1 MPPKRTTWSVE
12 QLLNL
17 YQLRVEDKKTF
28 TQIAKVF
35 KTTRSSVQNKFRRVP
50 WDEFLKDPEGYVED
64 DTMVR
69 KQKWSDSQMAQL
81 DAYLQ
86 SDKSY
91 AFIAEKLNRSIT
103 SVERQAQITDWKA
116 WKAIGSKDG
125 DDLEPDSDDKKNTIL
140 EKYIVGL
147 LWVCH
152 KDFKRLEKTTEKEFL
167 KRVNLDKD
175 RLLIPFNEL
184 KEKVADRLV
193 ELGFGNSQVINL
205 EKGRYVV
212 VGDSHGKHTKKNM
225 FALLKVINK
234 VLKPTKII
242 HVGHILDDDNDI
254 SYDWGEFGNLI
265 IVAKSEEL
273 KVIQDQRNKF
283 KFNYDVVRGCVNI
296 GGLSVFNQ
304 DMIMDYVKSPIS
316 GLDTEIFEDKVIVNC
331 HRQEISTKCAND
343 GASYY
348 ASPGCLC
355 ERHVISTIK
364 QIDFDDGKTV
374 KQAFPEGFI
383 KYRRMQHTNKYW
395 EQGLLVVD
403 VDKSNNHT
411 IIPCAIKNT
420 KYGFTTSYF
429 DKIITSKGVFN
440 PDKKIFVNGD
450 MHCDLHDVNVLD
462 IQEQI
467 CKDYQPDVQVNV
479 GDTFNYSSLNHHVM
493 DRGGVI
499 MDKKI
504 LDEAAQT
511 YYVLK
516 RTSKWAK
523 ESHLICGNHERFAR
537 DFAEKYPQFGKYL
550 DFKFICN
557 LESLGYKLT
566 DFKSVLKIGSSKFIH
581 GEIRMYGQSGSKLEK
596 ASRTFGR
603 DVFIGHVH
611 SPAIRFGCYS
621 IGLSGQLNQSYNE
634 PDASNWLHGFGMCNQ
649 FKGQSWPTTISIV
662 NNRCVLGGKTYKPV
676 DPASWKMP
684 SDYSVNI
691 VYDF

>member
-242 HVGHILDDDNDI
+242 HVGHILDDDN
-254 SYDWGEFGNLI
+254 
-265 IVAKSEEL
+265 
-273 KVIQDQRNKF
+273 
-283 KFNYDVVRGCVNI
+283 
-296 GGLSVFNQ
+296 
-304 DMIMDYVKSPIS
+304 
-316 GLDTEIFEDKVIVNC
+316 
-331 HRQEISTKCAND
+331 
-343 GASYY
+343 
-348 ASPGCLC
+348 
-355 ERHVISTIK
+355 
-364 QIDFDDGKTV
+364 
-374 KQAFPEGFI
+374 
-383 KYRRMQHTNKYW
+383 
-395 EQGLLVVD
+395 
-403 VDKSNNHT
+403 
-411 IIPCAIKNT
+411 
-420 KYGFTTSYF
+420 
-429 DKIITSKGVFN
+429 
-440 PDKKIFVNGD
+440 
-450 MHCDLHDVNVLD
+450 
-462 IQEQI
+462 
-467 CKDYQPDVQVNV
+467 
-479 GDTFNYSSLNHHVM
+479 
-493 DRGGVI
+493 
-499 MDKKI
+499 
-504 LDEAAQT
+504 
-511 YYVLK
+511 
-516 RTSKWAK
+516 
-523 ESHLICGNHERFAR
+523 
-537 DFAEKYPQFGKYL
+537 
-550 DFKFICN
+550 
-557 LESLGYKLT
+557 
-566 DFKSVLKIGSSKFIH
+566 
-581 GEIRMYGQSGSKLEK
+581 SGSEK
-596 ASRTFGR
+596 
-603 DVFIGHVH
+603 
-611 SPAIRFGCYS
+611 
-621 IGLSGQLNQSYNE
+621 
-634 PDASNWLHGFGMCNQ
+634 
-649 FKGQSWPTTISIV
+649 
-662 NNRCVLGGKTYKPV
+662 
-676 DPASWKMP
+676 
-684 SDYSVNI
+684 
-691 VYDF
+691 